1 MPRRTRER
9 KPASAGSRR
18 IRPSQHSGAFAARLA
33 ALAALLAAAVTA
45 PASAQSIVL
54 NPNFDTDLAS
64 WTKLLSAAPDPVG
77 AGADPQRVASPDDN
91 GGASGSALIDI
102 TTSPTQGDATN
113 AASGIS
119 QCIDFHTTPVSV
131 HFVDYG
137 MNFLVPATTADD
149 SSIAAIVEIR
159 LYADANCAT
168 FVTGGNQGRTIVSG
182 LASDTAWYLAEDD
195 NFLPPVDGVSVASAE
210 IRGFLRET
218 GAALAQTDYKINV
231 DRFFLRINTAT
242 PVRLLDFKVD

>member
-9 KPASAGSRR
+9 KPASANSRR
-18 IRPSQHSGAFAARLA
+18 VRPSPCQRIVARLA
-33 ALAALLAAAVTA
+33 ALAALLAATTV
-45 PASAQSIVL
+45 SAQSIVQ

-64 WTKLLSAAPDPVG
+64 WTKLLSAAPDSVG
-77 AGADPQRVASPDDN
+77 AGADPLRVASPDDN

-149 SSIAAIVEIR
+149 SSIAATVEIR
-159 LYADANCAT
+159 LYADANCTT
-168 FVTGGNQGRTIVSG
+168 FVTGGNQGRTIVAG
-182 LASDTAWYLAEDD
+182 LASDATWYLAEDD
-195 NFLPPVDGVSVASAE
+195 NFLPPVDGVSIASAE

-218 GAALAQTDYKINV
+218 GPALAQTDYKVNV

-242 PVRLLDFKVD
+242 PVRLQDFTVD